1 MARTKAGIA
10 IQQRMTQRE
19 LTQLAVAKAL
29 GRSQTW
35 VSQSLLDDT
44 ERTIRRLWVSHPEAI
59 NRLLGLLDWDPA
71 SFHRATGLDIPIPP
85 SDKDEVTLVNPDLR
99 GGTRRI
105 PVYDLL
111 SAGPGGDGGT
121 VIAEVDIPEAWKG
134 DHAAY
139 QVVGDSMS
147 PRIPDGS
154 TVIVRCQD
162 YASPGNIIV
171 AYSPEHGMLV
181 KLFERA
187 TDDGQCVLTSFN
199 AAYAPIWA
207 DTDELRVYGIVR
219 EVRTR
224 IELLNGNGDEG
235 HGPN

>member
-1 MARTKAGIA
+1 
-10 IQQRMTQRE
+10 MT
-19 LTQLAVAKAL
+19 L
-29 GRSQTW
+29 
-35 VSQSLLDDT
+35 
-44 ERTIRRLWVSHPEAI
+44 
-59 NRLLGLLDWDPA
+59 NRLCAALNWTVQDVN
-71 SFHRATGLDIPIPP
+71 RATGLDIPIPP
-85 SDKDEVTLVNPDLR
+85 SDKDEVALVNPDLS

-139 QVVGDSMS
+139 EVTGDSMA
-147 PRIPDGS
+147 PRIPDGA

-162 YASPGNIIV
+162 YATPGNIIA
-171 AYSPEHGMLV
+171 AYAPENGMLV

-187 TDDGQCVLTSFN
+187 TDDGRCVLTSFN
-199 AAYAPIWA
+199 PAYASIWA

-224 IELLNGNGDEG
+224 IDLTNGNDNGNGEG
-235 HGPN
+235 EHRPN